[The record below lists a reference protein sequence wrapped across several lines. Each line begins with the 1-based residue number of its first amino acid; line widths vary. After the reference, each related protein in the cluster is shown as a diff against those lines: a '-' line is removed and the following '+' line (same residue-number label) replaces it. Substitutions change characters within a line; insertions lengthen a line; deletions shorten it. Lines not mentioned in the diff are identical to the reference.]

1 MLCDERSNNTY
12 QFHSLYFNLTGLETA
27 IYSSRG
33 NHSNH
38 YTTDA
43 FLVSHIGRLTDF
55 IIKQSEKKR
64 KKKKKEET
72 HTQSNKEAHI
82 EKVK

>member
-1 MLCDERSNNTY
+1 LP
-12 QFHSLYFNLTGLETA
+12 
-27 IYSSRG
+27 
-33 NHSNH
+33 
-38 YTTDA
+38 
-43 FLVSHIGRLTDF
+43 GRLTDI